1 MTPNDEPHKLYRIM
15 DFTKVV
21 QIFENKTLYFANP
34 SVWDDPYEQ
43 MLKHPMDH
51 AIFAQ
56 CWGRLSISD
65 AMWRIYSKN
74 GMGVRISTSPA
85 KLRTTIKESTDVLGF
100 KYRLKPVQY
109 KSRLPLNREVKKI
122 EADLKKN
129 YTVSRAVDMLYMKR
143 DAFRHET
150 EWRAALYSASEDRTI
165 PKSGIA
171 IPVDP
176 HFLVDNILLDPRA
189 PGELIDA
196 FKFYF
201 EKKLK
206 FKGSVTRSA
215 LYKTPRI
222 ISVDGEE
229 ISADML

>member
-1 MTPNDEPHKLYRIM
+1 MISPDEPRKLYRIM

-21 QIFENKTLYFANP
+21 QIFESETLYFANP

-65 AMWRIYSKN
+65 AMWRIYSRN
-74 GMGVRISTSPA
+74 GMGVRIATTPT
-85 KLRTTIKESTDVLGF
+85 KLRATIKESTKIRGL

-109 KSRLPLNREVKKI
+109 KSKLTLDREAKKI
-122 EADLKKN
+122 ETDLKAT
-129 YTVSRAVDMLYMKR
+129 YTVARAVDMLYMKR

-150 EWRAALYSASEDRTI
+150 EWRAAIYSASEDRTT

-176 HFLVDNILLDPRA
+176 HFLIENIMLDPRA

-201 EKKLK
+201 EKKLR
-206 FKGSVTRSA
+206 FAGNVSRSA
-215 LYKTPRI
+215 LYKTPKTI
-222 ISVDGEE
+222 TVNGEE
-229 ISADML
+229 ISIDML